1 MEDYLIFSPN
11 IFKAIKFAIKT
22 HEIYQKQKRKG
33 KDIPYIAHP
42 LTVGLILARAG
53 APENIIIAGIL
64 HDTMEDGAIGH
75 KVTRAMLDER
85 FVLSVGNIV
94 EGVTEPNKDLPWKVR
109 KQEALERIK
118 IMQGPTLWV
127 KSADVISNV
136 SELLDDYGHDGDVV
150 FSRFNAPK
158 KDIIA
163 NYILVINAL
172 IKRLE
177 EFDIPLISDLKALV
191 ADVEGLAVEPI
202 NKVEDNF
209 TYFKKPIQCFL
220 WKKDKLVSEDLHYQ
234 NLETIETYVD
244 DGHFSRRLMKCK
256 ECGQLY
262 FKEFYE
268 TTDYIG
274 GNDPQYVTLVPVYSK
289 EDIERLKAT
298 SMFDLLKFRP
308 HISSNWPADADRPSV
323 CWVGR

>member
-1 MEDYLIFSPN
+1 
-11 IFKAIKFAIKT
+11 
-22 HEIYQKQKRKG
+22 
-33 KDIPYIAHP
+33 
-42 LTVGLILARAG
+42 
-53 APENIIIAGIL
+53 
-64 HDTMEDGAIGH
+64 MEDGAIGH

-136 SELLDDYGHDGDVV
+136 SELLDDYGHDGDDV
-150 FSRFNAPK
+150 FLRFNAPK

-163 NYILVINAL
+163 NYIAVLRAL
-172 IKRLE
+172 IERWE
-177 EFDIPLISDLKALV
+177 EFENPLV
-191 ADVEGLAVEPI
+191 ADLKTLVDDLEELSIEPVD
-202 NKVEDNF
+202 KVEDNF

-234 NLETIETYVD
+234 NLETIETFVD

-274 GNDPQYVTLVPVYSK
+274 GNDPQYITLVPVYSK
-289 EDIERLKAT
+289 EDIEKLKAT
-298 SMFDLLKFRP
+298 SMFELLEFRP

-323 CWVGR
+323 CWVWR

>member
-33 KDIPYIAHP
+33 KDIPYITHP

-85 FVLSVGNIV
+85 FVLSVGDMV
-94 EGVTEPNKDLPWKVR
+94 SGVSEQNKDLPWNER

-163 NYILVINAL
+163 NYIAVLRAL
-172 IKRLE
+172 IERWE
-177 EFDIPLISDLKALV
+177 EFENPLV
-191 ADVEGLAVEPI
+191 ADLEGLVVE
-202 NKVEDNF
+202 
-209 TYFKKPIQCFL
+209 
-220 WKKDKLVSEDLHYQ
+220 
-234 NLETIETYVD
+234 
-244 DGHFSRRLMKCK
+244 
-256 ECGQLY
+256 
-262 FKEFYE
+262 
-268 TTDYIG
+268 
-274 GNDPQYVTLVPVYSK
+274 
-289 EDIERLKAT
+289 
-298 SMFDLLKFRP
+298 
-308 HISSNWPADADRPSV
+308 
-323 CWVGR
+323 VGLI